1 MVRNGPKWS
10 EMVRNAQKCSEMVRN
25 GPKLSDMS
33 RINLDNN
40 PLFQEINSD
49 VVVAVIN
56 FIYTGRKKK
65 IGHHLMFGFQ
75 VL

>member
-1 MVRNGPKWS
+1 
-10 EMVRNAQKCSEMVRN
+10 
-25 GPKLSDMS
+25 MS

-56 FIYTGRKKK
+56 FIYTGRTKS
-65 IGHHLMFGFQ
+65 IGPHLMFKFQ